1 MITIEDLEKAI
12 QEDSRG
18 ITIRLFVKPGSKED
32 AILDVKE
39 DRLRISLK
47 ERALEGKANQAL
59 INFLA
64 RVLST
69 TKSSVTLVK
78 GERSRQKTVRLPGD
92 KQKVVSLLQ
101 SYLNK

>member
-12 QEDSRG
+12 QEDARG
-18 ITIRLFVKPGSKED
+18 TTIRLIVKPGSRED

-47 ERALEGKANQAL
+47 ERALQGKANHAL
-59 INFLA
+59 IGFLA
-64 RVLST
+64 LVLST
-69 TKSSVTLVK
+69 TRSSVTLVK
-78 GERSRQKTVRLPGD
+78 GERSRQKTVRLPGE
-92 KQKVVSLLQ
+92 KQKVITLLQ

>member
-1 MITIEDLEKAI
+1 MITIEDLEKAV
-12 QEDSRG
+12 QEDSRST
-18 ITIRLFVKPGSKED
+18 TIRLIVKPGSKVD

-47 ERALEGKANQAL
+47 ERALEGKANNAL

-92 KQKVVSLLQ
+92 KQKVITSFQ